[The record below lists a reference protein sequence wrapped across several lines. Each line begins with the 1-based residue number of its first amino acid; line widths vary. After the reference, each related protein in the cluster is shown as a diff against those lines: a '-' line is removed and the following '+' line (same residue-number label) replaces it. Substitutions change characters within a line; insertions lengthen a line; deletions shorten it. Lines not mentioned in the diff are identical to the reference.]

1 MNSAR
6 WAKRRKSSASRNH
19 QPGGTAMPRR
29 IDEGRTSRRT
39 GDDSRLVKDRTAA
52 GGGFNQATIVAG
64 SGGMPGVAGRTV
76 VAPSDRRGKK
86 RNVGRNTPRPRWEAF
101 LPSELLVRSL
111 GRNYFYPTGRG
122 SSSWWNSFFVI
133 PKLANTSRDHFF
145 RHFLPVSPTTPHTLT
160 PAPPRS
166 VSHFVESPP
175 GRGPRFLPSSERH
188 VRHLRARWL
197 TNTLATSF
205 SFRPRCLRGV

>member
-39 GDDSRLVKDRTAA
+39 GDDSRLVKDRAAA

-133 PKLANTSRDHFF
+133 PKLANTSRDHFSATSSP
-145 RHFLPVSPTTPHTLT
+145 FLPQLPTPFLQHRLEAFHISSNLLRDVV
-160 PAPPRS
+160 PDFFPRQS
-166 VSHFVESPP
+166 DTFVTF
-175 GRGPRFLPSSERH
+175 GQDG
-188 VRHLRARWL
+188 
-197 TNTLATSF
+197 
-205 SFRPRCLRGV
+205 